1 MVRKVARNQIIKKWE
16 ILKVCKDIIDENEEL
31 VTSMSMKERL
41 KENTILNGKG
51 EKEYDNWKV

>member
-1 MVRKVARNQIIKKWE
+1 MVRKVVRNQIIKKWE